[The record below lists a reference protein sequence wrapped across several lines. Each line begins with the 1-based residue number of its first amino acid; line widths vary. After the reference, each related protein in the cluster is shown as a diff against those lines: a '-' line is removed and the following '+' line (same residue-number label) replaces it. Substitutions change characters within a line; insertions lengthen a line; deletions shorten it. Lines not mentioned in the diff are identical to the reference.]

1 MVLLAVRKQNLN
13 PNPIERARRPGK
25 SGWIQ
30 AAASCRMEKSE
41 KSEKSEKLEKLGVAA
56 ATRRRSREVEP
67 KLEF

>member
-1 MVLLAVRKQNLN
+1 MVLLAVRKQNLNPN

-41 KSEKSEKLEKLGVAA
+41 KSEKLEKLGVAA